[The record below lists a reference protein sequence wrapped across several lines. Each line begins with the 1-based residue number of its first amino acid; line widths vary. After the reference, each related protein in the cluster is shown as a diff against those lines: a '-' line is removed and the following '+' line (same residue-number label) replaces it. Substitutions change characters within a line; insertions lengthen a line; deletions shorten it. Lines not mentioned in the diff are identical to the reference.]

1 MGILLNI
8 LGAPLLGP
16 IKGMKWI
23 AEKVDN
29 VVRQTTSNKSKLK
42 SDLLELS
49 MQLELEKI
57 TEEEFSKEEKR
68 ILEELDRVE
77 KEERSV

>member
-1 MGILLNI
+1 MSLLLNI

-42 SDLLELS
+42 SDLLELN
-49 MQLELEKI
+49 MLLELGKVTEDEFAIKEKG
-57 TEEEFSKEEKR
+57 
-68 ILEELDRVE
+68 ILAEMDRLE
-77 KEERSV
+77 KEGR